1 MVKQYLTLYA
11 LFFLATSLV
20 SFFVTFLA
28 WHRRSEKGAKEL
40 AYLMF
45 SAGIWSFLI
54 LLETN
59 SATMADKIFWSK
71 LAYFGALSTPL
82 FYLIFVLRFT
92 GKDKFITLRNTL
104 LLFVLPAIVLVLTFT
119 NEKHNLIWTGFSAI
133 SNETNMMEYYHG
145 IGFWI
150 GYVTYTYVLF
160 FIATVCLF
168 SFIFRHTKSSRLQG
182 LIVFIGGLLPWIASI
197 IYLSGNNPVPGL
209 DLVPVSIIL
218 TGILFA
224 YAVLYMNLLNL
235 ATIARKTLVET
246 LSDGILALDGQNRIQ
261 DINLAALTYLGIT
274 NNSTVIGL
282 PFESAEITDRY
293 IANAVLDP
301 KAIIQT
307 KVQTGDELK
316 TFNITKQAIKDHA
329 GSRLVIISD
338 ITKQIMAEERLSK
351 LTNCLFGFGTDKNSN
366 INSLVAL
373 CGETL
378 VATCALYNKLEEGKL
393 FTQGQW
399 QAPPEFQ
406 TIDTADGHIC
416 YDVIKLGGDEPLIIR
431 NLQTTNYLHSD
442 PNVSAYGLQTY
453 IGIAVKYHKK
463 AIGSLC
469 VVYQDD
475 VIIEQD
481 LLDFLSII
489 GYAISIEEERMHA
502 ENQLRASEQL
512 QRSLLENVAFGI
524 VIIDPETR
532 IIERVNTY
540 GAMLIGDTKENIV
553 GRKCHRFICPANE
566 FNCPVC
572 DLKKEVDNSEK
583 ILVRSGTTE
592 IPILKTVK
600 RIRIADEEKLMESFV
615 DISLQKDA
623 EKEMQKARMEAEK
636 ANLAKSEF
644 LSRMSHELRT
654 PMNSILG
661 FAQLLVMS
669 GLNSSQN
676 KGVKHILQS
685 GKHLLDLINEVLD
698 ISRIESGN
706 ISLSLEPIQVSSV
719 IQETIEI
726 AMPLANKLQ
735 LKIDV
740 EGAIEKPVFV
750 KSDRQRMKQVLI
762 NLINNAIKYNKVGGS
777 IYLKTELM
785 PENSEGISLVRISV
799 TDTGLGI
806 SAEDIPKLFMPFER
820 IGADKSI
827 TEGSGLGLTVVKK
840 IMEALGGTIGVESVL
855 GEGST
860 FWFELP
866 LIESPLENMK
876 KNGNLTD
883 LETNLALNKGT
894 ILYIEDN
901 DSNIE
906 LVVQIISSQRSKI
919 NLITKIYGKQAVPLA
934 IEYQPDLILLD
945 LDLPDIHGSEV
956 LKRLQAEEKT
966 RGIPVIII
974 SADAGPKQIE
984 KLLKAG
990 AKNYLTK
997 PLDIIDFLK
1006 VIDECLSRGN

>member
-28 WHRRSEKGAKEL
+28 WQKRSEKGAKEL

-54 LLETN
+54 LFETN
-59 SATMADKIFWSK
+59 SLTMIEKIFWAK
-71 LAYFGALSTPL
+71 FAYLGALSTPL

-92 GKDKFITLRNTL
+92 GKDKLLSQRN
-104 LLFVLPAIVLVLTFT
+104 LLFLLIIPVSILALTFT
-119 NEKHNLIWTGFSAI
+119 NEKHHLIWTGFSAI
-133 SNETNMMEYYHG
+133 SAETNMMEYYHG

-150 GYVTYTYVLF
+150 GYVIYTYVLF
-160 FIATVCLF
+160 FIATIYLF
-168 SFIFRHTKSSRLQG
+168 SFIFRNTKTLRLQG
-182 LIVFIGGLLPWIASI
+182 LIVFIGGLLPWTASI

-246 LSDGILALDGQNRIQ
+246 LSNGILALDGQNRIQ
-261 DINLAALTYLGIT
+261 DINLAALTYLGI
-274 NNSTVIGL
+274 NNKAVIGL
-282 PFESAEITDRY
+282 PFELAEFTNLHLM
-293 IANAVLDP
+293 NAVLDP
-301 KAIIQT
+301 KPLIQT
-307 KVQTGDELK
+307 KVQSGDELK
-316 TFNITKQAIKDHA
+316 TFSIIKQVIKDHT
-329 GSRLVIISD
+329 GSRLAIISD
-338 ITKQIMAEERLSK
+338 ITKQIKAEERLSK
-351 LTNCLFGFGTDKNSN
+351 LTNCLLGFGTDKNSN
-366 INSLVAL
+366 INSLVTL

-378 VATCALYNKLEEGKL
+378 GATCALYNKLEDGTL

-399 QAPPEFQ
+399 QAPPGFQ

-416 YDVIKLGGDEPLIIR
+416 YDVIKLGGDEPIIIR

-453 IGIAVKYHKK
+453 IGIAVKYQKK

-469 VVYQDD
+469 AVYQDD
-475 VIIEQD
+475 VILEQE
-481 LLDFLSII
+481 LWDFLSII
-489 GYAISIEEERMHA
+489 GYAISIEEERIHA

-540 GAMLIGDTKENIV
+540 ASQLIGDTKENII
-553 GRKCHRFICPANE
+553 GRRCHQFICPAHE

-583 ILVRSGTTE
+583 ILVRFDHME
-592 IPILKTVK
+592 VPILKTVT
-600 RIRIADEEKLMESFV
+600 RIQISGKEKLMESFV
-615 DISLQKDA
+615 DLSLQKGA
-623 EKEMQKARMEAEK
+623 EKEMQNARIEAEK
-636 ANLAKSEF
+636 ANMAKSEF

-661 FAQLLVMS
+661 FAQLLEMGS
-669 GLNSSQN
+669 LNSSQN
-676 KGVKHILQS
+676 KGVKHILRS

-698 ISRIESGN
+698 ISSIEAGH
-706 ISLSLEPIQVSSV
+706 ITLSLEPIWVSGV
-719 IQETIEI
+719 IQEIIDI
-726 AMPLANKLQ
+726 AMPLANRLL
-735 LKIDV
+735 LKIDFDEAV
-740 EGAIEKPVFV
+740 DKLIFI
-750 KSDRQRMKQVLI
+750 KSDRQRLKQVLI

-777 IYLKTELM
+777 VHLKVEKKQ
-785 PENSEGISLVRISV
+785 ENSEGIALVRISV
-799 TDTGLGI
+799 IDSGLGI
-806 SAEDIPKLFMPFER
+806 SADDIPKLFMPFER

-840 IMEALGGTIGVESVL
+840 IMDALGGTIGVESVL

-866 LIESPLENMK
+866 HVDSPLETMQ

-883 LETNLALNKGT
+883 YESNMANKKGT

-901 DSNIE
+901 ASNIE
-906 LVVQIISSQRSKI
+906 LVEQILSIQRSEI
-919 NLITKIYGKQAVPLA
+919 NLITKIYGTQAVPLA

-966 RGIPVIII
+966 SEIPVIII
-974 SADAGPKQIE
+974 SADAGPQQIE
-984 KLLKAG
+984 KLMKAG
-990 AKNYLTK
+990 ARNYLTK
-997 PLDIIDFLK
+997 PLNVVDFLK
-1006 VIDECLSRGN
+1006 VIDEYLLSKI